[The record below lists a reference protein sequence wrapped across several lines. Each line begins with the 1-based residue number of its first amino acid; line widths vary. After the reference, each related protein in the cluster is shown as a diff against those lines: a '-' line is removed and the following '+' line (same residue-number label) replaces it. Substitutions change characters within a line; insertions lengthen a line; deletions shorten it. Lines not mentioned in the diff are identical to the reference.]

1 MKRIVL
7 VLFCFLIAGC
17 GHFTQGRAIKA
28 QTAQLE
34 EALTEKEEQI
44 MQIKALLNEKE
55 ELIKEKELKIR
66 ELRKKLAGLGVF

>member
-17 GHFTQGRAIKA
+17 SYFRQGKTLKV

-34 EALTEKEEQI
+34 EALTEKEEQLK
-44 MQIKALLNEKE
+44 QLQGLLNEKE
-55 ELIKEKELKIR
+55 DLIKENELKIK
-66 ELRKKLAGLGVF
+66 ELRKKLASLGVF